1 MVALGTG
8 VVRRE
13 VFSCVRP
20 VRLDVELGSG
30 GIRARLAEG
39 PELVVEVRP
48 EPRGYGHGAWPA
60 EPDGSPRGDAWGWQ
74 PEYDWQP
81 GRMPQ
86 APSVPGVPPVPS
98 PYGHGW
104 GAGQG
109 PHGPI
114 PPGHGYVPGFGTV
127 PPGHGYVPGH
137 GLVPSAPGTSS
148 VPGTAPATEAVPAAG
163 APAFTDP
170 GLDAIE
176 ISFSPEAGLRVA
188 LPHGHPLWATA
199 LTVDITA
206 PALSHPHLRT
216 GSGFVSVTGTAA
228 TAHLRTGAGSL
239 DLQRA
244 EGEAELDTG
253 TGSVCA
259 GRLAGAARLRTGSG
273 SIDVGTVEG
282 EVSAHTGTG
291 RISVGS
297 LAAGS
302 LEAVT
307 TSGEIRV
314 GVCDGVTPDV
324 DAHSGAG
331 GVRDD
336 LSDGSAPRTG
346 APRVRLRARTGSGR
360 VWITRA
366 V

>member
-8 VVRRE
+8 VMRRE
-13 VFSCVRP
+13 VFSCAQP

-30 GIRARLAEG
+30 GIRARMADG

-48 EPRGYGHGAWPA
+48 EPGGYGHRAWPA

-86 APSVPGVPPVPS
+86 VPPVPS

-127 PPGHGYVPGH
+127 PPGHGYIPGH
-137 GLVPSAPGTSS
+137 GLVPNAPGT
-148 VPGTAPATEAVPAAG
+148 TPAAEAVPAVE
-163 APAFTDP
+163 APAFTAP
-170 GLDAIE
+170 GLDDIE
-176 ISFSPEAGLRVA
+176 ISFSPEAGLRVT
-188 LPHGHPLWATA
+188 LPHGHPLWTTA
-199 LTVDITA
+199 LIVDITA
-206 PALSHPHLRT
+206 PALSRPHLRT

-228 TAHLRTGAGSL
+228 TAHLHTGAGAL
-239 DLQRA
+239 DLERA

-253 TGSVCA
+253 TGSVRA
-259 GRLAGAARLRTGSG
+259 GRLAGPARLRTGSG

-291 RISVGS
+291 LISVGS

-314 GVCDGVTPDV
+314 GVRDGVTPDV

-336 LSDGSAPRTG
+336 LAHGSAPQAG